1 MIEILGF
8 AAAVFTTAAFVPQ
21 AYRVYKT
28 KRTED
33 LSLSMFVMFSV
44 GVFLWLV
51 YGIAISSAP
60 VIYANIV
67 TLILALYIL
76 VVKITGE
83 RKAS

>member
-1 MIEILGF
+1 MVEMLGF
-8 AAAVFTTAAFVPQ
+8 AAAIFTTAAFVPQ

-28 KRTED
+28 KKTED

-76 VVKITGE
+76 VVKISGE
-83 RKAS
+83 GKAA